1 MARDLSCKSGIQLVR
16 SVFGPSQQVHNFS
29 CAAMYQKGFFYSSPS
44 LNYEQSPTQF
54 LTPFCSYSFVCMHKI
69 YPCPTRNRSYVMLT
83 PLFLLTIMILLLL
96 DQQSQIGSK
105 KLLIY
110 LFSVLL
116 HPILQIYWLCIEIMY
131 FLFSFCYNP
140 MHHLN
145 ILEDDNHL

>member
-1 MARDLSCKSGIQLVR
+1 
-16 SVFGPSQQVHNFS
+16 
-29 CAAMYQKGFFYSSPS
+29 MYQKGFFYSSPG
-44 LNYEQSPTQF
+44 LNYEQSPAQF
-54 LTPFCSYSFVCMHKI
+54 LTPFCSYSFVCMHKV

-96 DQQSQIGSK
+96 DQQSQISSK

-110 LFSVLL
+110 LFSVFFFRLL

-145 ILEDDNHL
+145 SLKRMTTIFDFCSLLPWSHGYIASL